1 MGLNQRKT
9 CGRGRLVPM
18 RLTGIAYQVRHC
30 IRPAAD
36 CTQFIGTMRPAQW
49 TKCSVH
55 LAGAG
60 LIPNGRYFLYADEG
74 GVHQLE
80 LTNGQW
86 YYLAAQPLLI
96 PKATRVFPESEQD
109 WG

>member
-1 MGLNQRKT
+1 MGLNHRKLY
-9 CGRGRLVPM
+9 GRGRLVPM
-18 RLTGIAYQVRHC
+18 RPTGISYQVRHC

-36 CTQFIGTMRPAQW
+36 FAQFIGTMRPAQW

-60 LIPNGRYFLYADEG
+60 LIPKGRYFLYADDG

-80 LTNGQW
+80 FTNGQW
-86 YYLAAQPLLI
+86 YYLAAQSLLM
-96 PKATRVFPESEQD
+96 PKANRVSPESEQD

>member
-1 MGLNQRKT
+1 MGLNYKKIH
-9 CGRGRLVPM
+9 GRGRLVPM
-18 RLTGIAYQVRHC
+18 RPTGISYQVRHG
-30 IRPAAD
+30 IQPVAD
-36 CTQFIGTMRPAQW
+36 ATEYAGSVRTVRW

-80 LTNGQW
+80 FTNGQW
-86 YYLAAQPLLI
+86 YYLSAA
-96 PKATRVFPESEQD
+96 A
-109 WG
+109 